1 MDENPEIVVAS
12 PPLDPPWGFR
22 DLVQVILF
30 SILSMLLCEAAGL
43 LFLWRWQGGGRL
55 AKPAADLFSDVR
67 FVLPVQL
74 AAYLLIVAFIYFL
87 IRGKYKKD
95 FWEALHWRSVGPRG
109 PLFLLAGVT
118 LAIAALFVPLVFP
131 ADRPM
136 PIEKLFNSPLAG
148 YLLAMFG
155 ICVAPFVEEL
165 LFRGVLYPVLER
177 RWGLETAVLS
187 TAALFASIHIQQLNW
202 AWPQVAAIF
211 LVGVALS
218 YARGRSGSLVPS
230 YLMHLSYNSTLFV
243 AIFVSSGGFRHFR

>member
-1 MDENPEIVVAS
+1 MDENPEIVEAI
-12 PPLDPPWGFR
+12 PQDPPWGFR
-22 DLVQVILF
+22 DLVQVTLF
-30 SILSMLLCEAAGL
+30 AILSMLICEAAGL
-43 LFLWRWQGGGRL
+43 FFLWRWQGGGRL
-55 AKPAADLFSDVR
+55 ARSTTELFSDVR

-74 AAYLLIVAFIYFL
+74 GAYLLIVAFIYFL
-87 IRGKYKKD
+87 IRSRYKRD
-95 FWEALHWRSVGPRG
+95 FWEAIHWHSVGSRA
-109 PLFLLAGVT
+109 PLFLMAGVT
-118 LAIAALFVPLVFP
+118 LAIAALFVPLLFP

-136 PIEKLFNSPLAG
+136 PIEKLFNGPLAG

-211 LVGVALS
+211 LVGMALS
-218 YARGRSGSLVPS
+218 YVRGRSGSLVPS
-230 YLMHLSYNSTLFV
+230 YLMHLGYNSTLFV
-243 AIFVSSGGFRHFR
+243 AIFVSSGGFHHFR